1 MEDEHTWMS
10 AADAQPGSPKYDLV
24 CNTLAPLLRY
34 SEEKRPK
41 LLRLYKSAD
50 LTLRNLNQ
58 LRLLGSIEKKV
69 RALNE
74 EANRFLLSD
83 TQTLLHSLMQD
94 SDSPLSLRK

>member
-69 RALNE
+69 RTLNE
-74 EANRFLLSD
+74 EANRFCSVTRRRCSIRLCRTVTHL
-83 TQTLLHSLMQD
+83 
-94 SDSPLSLRK
+94 LSLRR

>member
-1 MEDEHTWMS
+1 MEDEHNWMN

-41 LLRLYKSAD
+41 LLRLYKKCRP
-50 LTLRNLNQ
+50 TLRNLNQ

-69 RALNE
+69 PC
-74 EANRFLLSD
+74 
-83 TQTLLHSLMQD
+83 TQRRSKPFFAQ
-94 SDSPLSLRK
+94 